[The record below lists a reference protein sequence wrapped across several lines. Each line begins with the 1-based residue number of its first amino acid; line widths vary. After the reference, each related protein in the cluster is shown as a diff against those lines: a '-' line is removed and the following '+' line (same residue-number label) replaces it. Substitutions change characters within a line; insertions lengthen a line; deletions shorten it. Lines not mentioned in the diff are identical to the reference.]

1 MSRDGHL
8 CIGCD
13 LRDERV
19 EAGGI
24 YFCPNKFCPASGA
37 WNVRLKAGYQD
48 AQGEQSDEQARR
60 MYADLLAELE
70 ATGDA
75 NLKAVLAT
83 CKIKLE
89 QSVILASGDESA

>member
-1 MSRDGHL
+1 
-8 CIGCD
+8 
-13 LRDERV
+13 
-19 EAGGI
+19 
-24 YFCPNKFCPASGA
+24 
-37 WNVRLKAGYQD
+37 
-48 AQGEQSDEQARR
+48 